1 MDKMK
6 KEKERFAVD
15 KIQKFDESY
24 RNVCRDAFL
33 YGKVSASVLCGI
45 GMVFLMVPVE
55 VLKYDPIGMA
65 GFLFTGCIVSALG
78 IWQYMMAY
86 LVVRQDG
93 KMMPL
98 SEILKYMPVT
108 KAQLRKVRLGYLN
121 RFCLRLGA
129 VTCALQQLTSF
140 LGRSFGWKSVCI
152 AVCQSAAVWL
162 LSLLLVYWKYG
173 MDRIAR
179 WRHV

>member
-121 RFCLRLGA
+121 RFCRCLP
-129 VTCALQQLTSF
+129 
-140 LGRSFGWKSVCI
+140 VC
-152 AVCQSAAVWL
+152 CSLAAEPAIGIL
-162 LSLLLVYWKYG
+162 EIRYG
-173 MDRIAR
+173 SDCEVEACIKL
-179 WRHV
+179 